1 MQNKVESSVN
11 DGIRCPLTG
20 KPFRHP
26 VLASDGHHYELKALN
41 ERLKAGH
48 RNGYQD
54 REAIFFAS
62 YDLPLRNDLDIMDLP
77 DRYDE
82 YERQPYLEQLTERL
96 GAPYKPWK
104 QDAYKAFLTADALLL
119 MVTALSLFKEC
130 RTLNADSLLVLM
142 LASSILDYC
151 IRLGSGHQYG
161 LGDGLRKL
169 PGFLCWMGEVL
180 SSVDPD
186 EHESIFH
193 L

>member
-11 DGIRCPLTG
+11 HDLVCPLTG
-20 KPFRHP
+20 RPFRHP

-48 RNGYQD
+48 RTGFHD

-62 YDLPLRNDLDIMDLP
+62 YDLPLRNDLDNMDLP
-77 DRYDE
+77 ERYDE

-119 MVTALSLFKEC
+119 VVVALNLFKEC
-130 RTLNADSLLVLM
+130 KTLDADSLLVLM
-142 LASSILDYC
+142 LTTTLLDYG
-151 IRLGSGHQYG
+151 IRFASNHQYG
-161 LGDGLRKL
+161 LAEGLRKV
-169 PGFLCWMGEVL
+169 PRFLHWVGEVI
-180 SSVDPD
+180 SVDPD
-186 EHESIFH
+186 EHESI
-193 L
+193 LRL